1 MVGVDIK
8 SLLGRCGRDCTEV
21 LYAAAGQAVNRQ
33 HYEVAVEHFLLAALE
48 RPGTDIPL
56 ALAKA
61 GIDEARVRKALA
73 GALEQFRSGSAGRP
87 VFSPLLL
94 DLLEAAWLVSSLDLG
109 LGAIRTG
116 AVLMAFLDKSAVYAQ
131 GSYMES
137 FGSLNR
143 QDLRKSFRQ
152 LAEES
157 KEDAPALGQETASP
171 AAGSPAAAQ
180 QGEAFCAKF
189 CQDFTERARA
199 GKIDPVFGRDQ
210 EIRQI
215 VDILARRRKNNPI
228 LVGEPGVGKTAAVEG
243 LALRIAEGDVPET
256 LQGVTLLGLDLGLLE
271 AGAGMKGEFE
281 RRLKG
286 VLDEIKAS
294 PKPIVL
300 FIDEAHMLVGA
311 GGAAGGSDA
320 ANLMKPALARGEIRT
335 LAATT
340 WKEYKKYFEKDPALA
355 RRFQPVKLDEPSVE
369 STKLI
374 LHGIKGA
381 YEKSHGVF
389 VRSDAVAAA
398 AELSDRYITGRFL
411 PDKAIDLLDT
421 ACARVKVSQSA
432 KPAPLEDKERAV
444 QALER
449 EIRSLRADLASDLAE
464 PGPELAGMEERKE
477 ALEAECGA
485 LRAEWQAQRDAA
497 QALVQARD
505 RLLAFDR
512 PDAAP
517 EALAAGESAPE
528 GNPEGSPEDAP
539 EGDATPRTREEALK
553 AFTEA
558 RHAYVALCAG
568 DRTMVQTEVG
578 TEAIARVVSD
588 WTGVPVGKLAREQAS
603 TAANLPELLGRRIKG
618 QDAALAA
625 IAKGIQAAFA
635 GLRSPSQ
642 PLGVFLLAGPSGVG
656 KTETGLALAD
666 ILFGDEKSVVAV
678 NMSEF
683 QEKHTVSRLI
693 GSPPGYV
700 GYGEG
705 GMLTEAVRRRPYSV
719 VLLDEVEKA
728 HIDVMNLFYQVFDK
742 GVLTDGEGKEVS
754 FRNTVI
760 LLTSNLG
767 SDILMELG
775 GTDLETCVDA
785 IRPVL
790 TDHFRPALLA
800 RMHIVPYLPLDPAAL
815 GRIANLKLTA
825 LASRLMANNGMT
837 LRWRPEVASQIAE
850 RCRDGETGARNIDY
864 ILSGSVLPE
873 LSQKILRHMGEGGMP
888 ASVVLGIGEDL
899 SFTMDFNLDPGDLP
913 ELPDLSADAAPG
925 AEAPASAPGAEG
937 PGAAPAADPEADKE

>member
-8 SLLGRCGRDCTEV
+8 SLVGRCGRDCTEV

-61 GIDEARVRKALA
+61 GIDEARVRKALS

-116 AVLMAFLDKSAVYAQ
+116 AVLMAFLDKPAVYAQ
-131 GSYMES
+131 GSYLEA
-137 FGSLNR
+137 FGTVNR
-143 QDLRKSFRQ
+143 QDLRRSFRQ

-157 KEDAPALGQETASP
+157 KEDVPALGHEPASS
-171 AAGSPAAAQ
+171 ASGSPAAAQ

-189 CQDFTERARA
+189 CQDFTERAKA

-444 QALER
+444 QALDR

-464 PGPELAGMEERKE
+464 AGPELAEMEERRN
-477 ALEAECGA
+477 ALEAECEA
-485 LRAEWQAQRDAA
+485 LRAEWQAQREAA
-497 QALVQARD
+497 QAFVLARD
-505 RLLAFDR
+505 QLLAFDK
-512 PDAAP
+512 PELTSEGAP
-517 EALAAGESAPE
+517 AGALEGE
-528 GNPEGSPEDAP
+528 GR
-539 EGDATPRTREEALK
+539 PRTREEALK

-558 RHAYVALCAG
+558 REAYASLCTG

-588 WTGVPVGKLAREQAS
+588 WTGVPVGKLAREQAG
-603 TAANLPELLGRRIKG
+603 TAANLAELLGRRIKG
-618 QDAALAA
+618 QDPALAA
-625 IAKGIQAAFA
+625 ISKGIQASFA

-666 ILFGDEKSVVAV
+666 ILFGDEKSVVSV

-683 QEKHTVSRLI
+683 QEKHTVSRLV

-728 HIDVMNLFYQVFDK
+728 HLDVMNLFYQVFDK

-760 LLTSNLG
+760 LLTSNLA

-790 TDHFRPALLA
+790 ADHFRPALLA
-800 RMHIVPYLPLDPAAL
+800 RMNIVPYLPLDPAAL
-815 GRIANLKLTA
+815 GRIANLKLSA
-825 LASRLMANNGMT
+825 LASRLMANNGMA

-850 RCRDGETGARNIDY
+850 RCREGETGARNIDY

-888 ASVVLGIGEDL
+888 ANVVLGVGEDL
-899 SFTMDFNLDPGDLP
+899 SFTMDFNVDPGELP
-913 ELPDLSADAAPG
+913 ELPDLSADPSPEGAPEG
-925 AEAPASAPGAEG
+925 GEAQAIPEAEG
-937 PGAAPAADPEADKE
+937 PSAAAEAGKE